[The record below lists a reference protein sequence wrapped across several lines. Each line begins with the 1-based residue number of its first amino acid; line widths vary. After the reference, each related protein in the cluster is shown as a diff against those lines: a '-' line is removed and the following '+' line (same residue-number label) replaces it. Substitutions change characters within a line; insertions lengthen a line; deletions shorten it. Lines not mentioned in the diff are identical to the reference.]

1 MNSFKHYLLIL
12 AISSLPLISIFITGD
27 LPHTHDGP
35 VHLARMAAYYKS
47 LSDGQILPRWAG
59 DLNYGYGMPLFNF
72 IYHLSYLISA
82 IFITF
87 NFGLVTSFKITL
99 ALSYLLSGVF
109 MLAWAKT
116 FFRDD
121 QKAILVTIFYQFVPF
136 RLIEL
141 LVRGSFAEAYVYTL
155 FPLVLWGLTKIS
167 SRPNYLYFAATALAG
182 ALLIIAHNS
191 LSLVFFGMA
200 CLFVVYFSK
209 NKEKLLYGFSALTV
223 GLMLSAFYWIPA
235 IWEHKYTYGDLF
247 MREMYRS
254 HFPPLVNLL
263 LPNFTNLLQLQTGGI
278 AVQIGLFHVLGV
290 FLALVVL
297 RYKSVDRQTKK
308 IWLYALTIVA
318 LSLFFMQ
325 PVSIF
330 FWEKIS
336 WLRQFQFPWRLLGP
350 VGLATSL
357 LSLSFLSFSWF
368 RKIVPFLAILVLVII
383 STVFYWRPPL
393 GFDKV
398 KDESV
403 YWDYPLNTTY
413 FGETDVIW
421 SAGPA
426 RQYPRVRVEVIDG
439 KAEVSNFNKKTALH
453 TFLVNAQ
460 SPARLVDHTQYFPGW
475 KVLVDNVKTPIEF
488 QDPNW
493 RGLITFFV
501 PAGKHQIKVVFAQT
515 KIRYLANL
523 ISVSTLLLLLIGPF
537 LLRLSKKYGKN

>member
-12 AISSLPLISIFITGD
+12 AISSLPLISIFATAD

-72 IYHLSYLISA
+72 IYPLSYLISA

-109 MLAWAKT
+109 ILAWAKT

-167 SRPNYLYFAATALAG
+167 SRPNYLYFVATALAG

-200 CLFVVYFSK
+200 CLFVMYFSK

-223 GLMLSAFYWIPA
+223 SLMLSAFYWIPA

-263 LPNFTNLLQLQTGGI
+263 LPNFTSLPQLQTGGI
-278 AVQIGLFHVLGV
+278 AVQIGLFHVLGA
-290 FLALVVL
+290 FLTLVVL

-357 LSLSFLSFSWF
+357 LSLSFLSYSWF
-368 RKIVPFLAILVLVII
+368 RKTVPFLALLVLVIV
-383 STVFYWRPPL
+383 STGFYWRPPL

-398 KDESV
+398 KDESI

-426 RQYPRVRVEVIDG
+426 KQYPRVRVEVIDG
-439 KAEVSNFNKKTALH
+439 KAEVSNFNKKTTLH

-523 ISVSTLLLLLIGPF
+523 ISVSTLVLLLIGTF